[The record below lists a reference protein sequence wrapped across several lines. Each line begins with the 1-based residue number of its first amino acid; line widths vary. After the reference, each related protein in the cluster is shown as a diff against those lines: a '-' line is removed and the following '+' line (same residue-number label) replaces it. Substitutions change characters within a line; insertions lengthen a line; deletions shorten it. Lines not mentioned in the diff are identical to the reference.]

1 MYAERNSRL
10 TKGPASDRIHRLSR
24 QRRTECDLTSI
35 RGMDDQSL
43 RGQTRHH
50 RSAEPTS
57 HGITFSRHDVLGA
70 SHTRKASPLLAGE
83 SAESLPHRA
92 TQLPD
97 KEFRS
102 SLPWTCPSGRAFPEM
117 PFPACRHADG
127 TISSPS
133 GSRAPGVWS
142 LRIPAIS
149 AGLSC

>member
-1 MYAERNSRL
+1 MYAEKNSRL

-24 QRRTECDLTSI
+24 LCRTECDLTSTCD
-35 RGMDDQSL
+35 MDDQSL
-43 RGQTRHH
+43 RGQAPRRH
-50 RSAEPTS
+50 SAGPTS

-70 SHTRKASPLLAGE
+70 SYTRKASPLLAGE

-97 KEFRS
+97 KEFRLCVFLGHVQVEGHS
-102 SLPWTCPSGRAFPEM
+102 FNAVPCMSP
-117 PFPACRHADG
+117 CRWDHLIALR
-127 TISSPS
+127 
-133 GSRAPGVWS
+133 SRASGVWS